1 MLIEIDTTWTDA
13 PPDIRAEV
21 VASMLFENGV
31 EIEKMLFETVGIFK
45 RNFGSDLVSVE
56 DREVGRVVKKVLTLN
71 REGIYD
77 ALPKDLFHLPTESK
91 PTTKKKIDEI
101 KIQRQKEK
109 KSRTFFLP
117 LEQEFYQQRVWI
129 ENKELQS
136 YESGKYGSFVDI
148 LRRFWQLPD
157 FLTKEQVIEIV
168 PILPTIAQLSGN
180 LAQIAGI
187 FSEMIS
193 QKIDIDYAPAKDF
206 QIPYNPTLGH
216 VLLGDDL
223 ILSGTISSY
232 LPTLQL
238 TISVQNPEQ
247 LPDYLIG
254 GSGLQLVNWLINWLL
269 PADNEV
275 EIKVKLLEDSE
286 HFVLDDTKQYAGRLG
301 YSTVIMA
308 V

>member
-1 MLIEIDTTWTDA
+1 MNTTWTDS

-45 RNFGSDLVSVE
+45 RNFDTDIVSIE
-56 DREVGRVVKKVLTLN
+56 DREVGRVVKKVMTLN

-77 ALPKDLFHLPTESK
+77 ALPKDLFHLQTESK

-117 LEQEFYQQRVWI
+117 LEQEFYQQRVWV

-136 YESGKYGSFVDI
+136 YELGKYGSFVDI

-157 FLTKEQVIEIV
+157 FLTKEQAIKIV
-168 PILPTIAQLSGN
+168 PILPTIAQISGN
-180 LAQIAGI
+180 LEQIESI
-187 FSEMIS
+187 FSELTEHKVS
-193 QKIDIDYAPAKDF
+193 IDYAPAKDF
-206 QIPYNPTLGH
+206 EIPYSAYLGH
-216 VLLGDDL
+216 VSLGDDL
-223 ILSGTISSY
+223 ILSGQVSSY

-238 TISVQNPEQ
+238 TIAIQNPEK
-247 LPDYLIG
+247 LTNYLTG
-254 GSGLQLVNWLINWLL
+254 GSGLQFVNWLINWLL
-269 PADNEV
+269 PTDNEA
-275 EIKVKLLEDSE
+275 EIKVKLQRDSE
-286 HFVLDDTKQYAGRLG
+286 GFVLDDTKQHTGRLG
-301 YSTVIMA
+301 YSCYLD
-308 V
+308 